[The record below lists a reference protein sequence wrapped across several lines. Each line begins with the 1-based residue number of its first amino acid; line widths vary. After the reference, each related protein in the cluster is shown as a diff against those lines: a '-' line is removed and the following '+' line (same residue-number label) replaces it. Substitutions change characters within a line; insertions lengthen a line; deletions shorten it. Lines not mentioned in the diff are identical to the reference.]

1 VASVATVGDAFPTSA
16 SRSEELKGFTAPVDV
31 VTVDWH

>member
-1 VASVATVGDAFPTSA
+1 VASVATVGDSFPTSGR
-16 SRSEELKGFTAPVDV
+16 RSEVLKGLSEPVEI